1 MLQEILSKYQYIA
14 NPLTLSV
21 IGWLLIYLFFVFFIF
36 FYRFFSLSGWISKE
50 SSSLSS
56 MLMGNILSTSS
67 ALHSCKERS
76 EKIDKYFYK
85 CVVKF
90 DFTGKYYFKVTYK
103 DERIGGGII
112 TIAENILEK
121 IYEMEFGTWEIKDN
135 KMHFYDTKGNLLAS
149 FALYDNFGNPSSE
162 SVFLRKKI
170 DN

>member
-1 MLQEILSKYQYIA
+1 MH
-14 NPLTLSV
+14 N
-21 IGWLLIYLFFVFFIF
+21 LIYKGENSPIF
-36 FYRFFSLSGWISKE
+36 FFYKSDEDIDVSK
-50 SSSLSS
+50 LK
-56 MLMGNILSTSS
+56 
-67 ALHSCKERS
+67 LHIYKNTGFNQVDTTF

-103 DERIGGGII
+103 DERIGGGVI
-112 TIAENILEK
+112 TIAENILQK

-149 FALYDNFGNPSSE
+149 FALYDSFGNPSSE
-162 SVFLRKKI
+162 SVFLRKRI